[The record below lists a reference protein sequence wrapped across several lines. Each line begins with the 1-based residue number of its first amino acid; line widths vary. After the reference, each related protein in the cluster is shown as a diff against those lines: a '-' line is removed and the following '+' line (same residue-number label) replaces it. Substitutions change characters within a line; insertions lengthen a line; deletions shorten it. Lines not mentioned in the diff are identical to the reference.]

1 MISTMEKFINFKQ
14 LNVVKTGTSTANG
27 SAALTLT
34 DSAALFTQSILP
46 NAIVWD
52 RATNAGTGGE
62 MYTVASVD
70 SDTQLTLVAIGAT
83 ASRGGGVPDATAYF
97 IYMPENT
104 VKQGGTADGTG
115 AYQLIDTGVNFV
127 TAGVQIGDS
136 AYDIT
141 GGATALVTAVGV
153 TTLTLDA
160 DIFVGGDVYMVYS
173 KVADD
178 HNSLMRSADLGFI
191 ENTGTNNLNSELKIT
206 YGDKSASQILL
217 TYAFTSSTGSDEDM
231 RNGVQNAVVASLQT
245 PWPNVA
251 FDFPGVLNKEVTAGN
266 VNDGAL
272 AGQNF
277 FILRFQK
284 V

>member
-1 MISTMEKFINFKQ
+1 MEKFINFKQ

-52 RATNAGTGGE
+52 RTTNAGTGGE

-115 AYQLIDTGVNFV
+115 AYQLIDTG
-127 TAGVQIGDS
+127 
-136 AYDIT
+136 
-141 GGATALVTAVGV
+141 
-153 TTLTLDA
+153 
-160 DIFVGGDVYMVYS
+160 VYMVYS

>member
-1 MISTMEKFINFKQ
+1 MSTMEKFINFKQ

-27 SAALTLT
+27 AAGLTLT
-34 DSAALFTQSILP
+34 DSSGTFTQSVLP

-62 MYTVASVD
+62 MYTVVSVD
-70 SDTQLTLVAIGAT
+70 SDTQLTLLAIGAT

-104 VKQGGTADGTG
+104 VKQSGTADGTG
-115 AYQLIDTGVNFV
+115 TYQLIDSTVNFV
-127 TAGVQIGDS
+127 TAGVKVGDS

-141 GGATALVTAVGV
+141 GGSTALVTKVTG
-153 TTLTLDA
+153 TTLTVDA
-160 DIFVGGDVYMVYS
+160 DIFVGGDVYMVYR
-173 KVADD
+173 KVSDNHD
-178 HNSLMRSADLGFI
+178 KMMRSADLGFI
-191 ENTGTNNLNSELKIT
+191 ENTSTNNLNSELKIT
-206 YGDKSASQILL
+206 YGDKSATQMLL
-217 TYAFTSSTGSDEDM
+217 TYAFTAATGSNEDM

-245 PWPNVA
+245 AWSNVS
-251 FDFPGVLNKEVTAGN
+251 FNFPGVLNKEVTAGN
-266 VNDGAL
+266 DNNGVL